1 MKYRSFVLVV
11 VAIIAFQCKQKEVR
25 GEFSFTKKKEQRLL
39 QASKT
44 IDLENKGIGPID
56 SIAISEEIDSALA
69 SFGKEVYTLKCNACH
84 KVGST
89 FIGPP
94 PNGILER
101 RTPEWVM
108 NMILN
113 PVEMLQKDTLA
124 KALFMEF
131 DGQLMTDQQ
140 ITEEE
145 ARAMLEYFRTL
156 DTQSSP

>member
-1 MKYRSFVLVV
+1 MKYRFFAL
-11 VAIIAFQCKQKEVR
+11 ILIALITLQCKQKEVK
-25 GEFSFTKKKEQRLL
+25 GEFSFKKKEAPKQLK
-39 QASKT
+39 ASEI
-44 IDLENKGIGPID
+44 IDLQNKGIGPID
-56 SIAISEEIDSALA
+56 SIAISKEIDLDMARLGEEI
-69 SFGKEVYTLKCNACH
+69 YTQKCIACH

-94 PNGILER
+94 PNGILKR

-113 PVEMLQKDTLA
+113 PEEMLQKDTLA

-131 DGQLMTDQQ
+131 DGQLMTNQNVAV
-140 ITEEE
+140 EE

-156 DTQSSP
+156 DH

>member
-1 MKYRSFVLVV
+1 MKYRF
-11 VAIIAFQCKQKEVR
+11 IALILLALLSFQCKQKEVK
-25 GEFSFTKKKEQRLL
+25 GEFSFKKKEVQKKV

-44 IDLENKGIGPID
+44 IDLQNKGIGPID
-56 SIAISEEIDSALA
+56 SVVIGEEFDVDMART
-69 SFGKEVYTLKCNACH
+69 GKEVYAEKCIACH

-94 PNGILER
+94 PNGILKR

-113 PVEMLQKDTLA
+113 PEEMLQKDSLA

-131 DGQLMTDQQ
+131 NGQLMTNQQ
-140 ITEEE
+140 VTVEE
-145 ARAMLEYFRTL
+145 ARAILEYFRTL
-156 DTQSSP
+156 DR

>member
-1 MKYRSFVLVV
+1 MMYRFFALFLLALIS
-11 VAIIAFQCKQKEVR
+11 FQCKQKEEK
-25 GEFSFTKKKEQRLL
+25 GSFSFARKESPKQV
-39 QASKT
+39 QASQT

-56 SIAISEEIDSALA
+56 SVTLGEEVDADMALR
-69 SFGKEVYTLKCNACH
+69 GKELYGRKCSACH
-84 KVGST
+84 KVGTT

-113 PVEMLQKDTLA
+113 TDEMLQKDPLA

-131 DGQLMTDQQ
+131 NGQLMTNQQ
-140 ITEEE
+140 VTEEE
-145 ARAMLEYFRTL
+145 ARAMLE
-156 DTQSSP
+156 

>member
-1 MKYRSFVLVV
+1 MKYRFIALILI
-11 VAIIAFQCKQKEVR
+11 AIIALQCKQKEVK
-25 GEFSFTKKKEQRLL
+25 GEFSFKKKEARKHLK
-39 QASKT
+39 ASEI
-44 IDLENKGIGPID
+44 IDLQNKGIGPID
-56 SIAISEEIDSALA
+56 SISIGEEIDVDMARIGEEL
-69 SFGKEVYTLKCNACH
+69 YTQKCIACH

-94 PNGILER
+94 PDGILER

-113 PVEMLQKDTLA
+113 PEEMLQNDSLA

-131 DGQLMTDQQ
+131 DGQLMTNQQ
-140 ITEEE
+140 VTVEE

-156 DTQSSP
+156 DH

>member
-1 MKYRSFVLVV
+1 MKYRFFALILL
-11 VAIIAFQCKQKEVR
+11 AIITLQCKQKEVK
-25 GEFSFTKKKEQRLL
+25 GEFSFKKKAAPKEV

-44 IDLENKGIGPID
+44 IDLQNKGIGPID
-56 SIAISEEIDSALA
+56 SVSIDEDIDVELARLGEEI
-69 SFGKEVYTLKCNACH
+69 YTEKCIACH

-94 PNGILER
+94 PNGILKR

-113 PVEMLQKDTLA
+113 PEEMLQNDPLA

-131 DGQLMTDQQ
+131 NGQLMTNQQ
-140 ITEEE
+140 LTVEE
-145 ARAMLEYFRTL
+145 ARAILEFFRTL
-156 DTQSSP
+156 DH

>member
-1 MKYRSFVLVV
+1 MRYRFIALILL
-11 VAIIAFQCKQKEVR
+11 AILSLQCKQKEVK
-25 GEFSFTKKKEQRLL
+25 GEFSFKKKEAPKKE
-39 QASKT
+39 QASKI
-44 IDLENKGIGPID
+44 IDLQNKGIGPID
-56 SIAISEEIDSALA
+56 SLVINEEIDVELA
-69 SFGKEVYTLKCNACH
+69 RLGEEVYAEKCIACH

-94 PNGILER
+94 PNGILKR

-113 PVEMLQKDTLA
+113 PEEMLQKDPLA

-131 DGQLMTDQQ
+131 NGQLMTNQQ
-140 ITEEE
+140 VTKEE

-156 DTQSSP
+156 DY

>member
-1 MKYRSFVLVV
+1 MKYRSFVLVAA
-11 VAIIAFQCKQKEVR
+11 AIIAFQCKQKEVK
-25 GEFSFTKKKEQRLL
+25 GEFSFTKNKEQHQL

-56 SIAISEEIDSALA
+56 SITISEEIDSALA
-69 SFGKEVYTLKCNACH
+69 SLGKEVYTRKCNACH

-113 PVEMLQKDTLA
+113 PEEMVQKDPLA
-124 KALFMEF
+124 KELLIEF
-131 DGQLMTDQQ
+131 NGSPMANQNLSQED
-140 ITEEE
+140 
-145 ARAMLEYFRTL
+145 ARAILEYFRTL
-156 DTQSSP
+156 K

>member
-1 MKYRSFVLVV
+1 MKYRLTALVLL
-11 VAIIAFQCKQKEVR
+11 AFLTFQCKQKEVK
-25 GEFSFTKKKEQRLL
+25 GEFSFTKKKEQKHL

-44 IDLENKGIGPID
+44 IDLQNKGIGPID
-56 SIAISEEIDSALA
+56 SVVISEEINEELA
-69 SFGKEVYTLKCNACH
+69 GRGEEVYTQKCNACH
-84 KVGST
+84 KVGFT

-94 PNGILER
+94 PNGILKR

-113 PVEMLQKDTLA
+113 PEEMLQKDSLA

-131 DGQLMTDQQ
+131 NGQLMTNQQ
-140 ITEEE
+140 VTVEE

-156 DTQSSP
+156 DR

>member
-1 MKYRSFVLVV
+1 MKYRLIALVLL
-11 VAIIAFQCKQKEVR
+11 AILTFQCKQKEVK
-25 GEFSFTKKKEQRLL
+25 GEFSFTKKKEQKHLK
-39 QASKT
+39 ASKT
-44 IDLENKGIGPID
+44 TDLENKGIGPID
-56 SIAISEEIDSALA
+56 SVVMSEEINEKLA
-69 SFGKEVYTLKCNACH
+69 GRGEEVYTQKCTACH

-94 PNGILER
+94 PNGILKR

-113 PVEMLQKDTLA
+113 PEIMLQKDSLA

-131 DGQLMTDQQ
+131 NGQLMTNQQ
-140 ITEEE
+140 VTVSE

-156 DTQSSP
+156 DR

>member
-1 MKYRSFVLVV
+1 MKYRFFALILI
-11 VAIIAFQCKQKEVR
+11 AIITLQCKQKEVK
-25 GEFSFTKKKEQRLL
+25 GEFSFTKKEAQKHL

-44 IDLENKGIGPID
+44 IDLQNKGIGPID
-56 SIAISEEIDSALA
+56 SIAISEEIDVDMARL
-69 SFGKEVYTLKCNACH
+69 GKELYTQKCIACH

-113 PVEMLQKDTLA
+113 PEEMLQNDSLA

-131 DGQLMTDQQ
+131 DGQLMTNQNVAV
-140 ITEEE
+140 EE

-156 DTQSSP
+156 DH

>member
-1 MKYRSFVLVV
+1 MKYRFFALIVL
-11 VAIIAFQCKQKEVR
+11 ATITFQCKQKEVK
-25 GEFSFTKKKEQRLL
+25 GEFSFTKKEAEKQL
-39 QASKT
+39 QASKK

-56 SIAISEEIDSALA
+56 SVAISEEIDEELA
-69 SFGKEVYTLKCNACH
+69 AMGREVYSRKCTACH
-84 KVGST
+84 KLGST

-94 PNGILER
+94 PNGILQR

-113 PVEMLQKDTLA
+113 PEEMLQKDPLA

-131 DGQLMTDQQ
+131 GGQLMTNQQ
-140 ITEEE
+140 VTTEE

-156 DTQSSP
+156 DH

>member
-1 MKYRSFVLVV
+1 MKYRLIALVLL
-11 VAIIAFQCKQKEVR
+11 AILTFQCKQKEVK
-25 GEFSFTKKKEQRLL
+25 GEFSFTKKKEQKHLK
-39 QASKT
+39 ASKT
-44 IDLENKGIGPID
+44 TDLENKGIGPID
-56 SIAISEEIDSALA
+56 SVVMSEEINEKLA
-69 SFGKEVYTLKCNACH
+69 GRGEEVYTQKCTACH

-113 PVEMLQKDTLA
+113 PEGMLQKDSLA

-131 DGQLMTDQQ
+131 NGQLMTNQQ
-140 ITEEE
+140 VTEEE
-145 ARAMLEYFRTL
+145 ARAMLEYFRPL
-156 DTQSSP
+156 DP

>member
-1 MKYRSFVLVV
+1 MRYRFLALVLLSLL
-11 VAIIAFQCKQKEVR
+11 AFQCRQKEVK
-25 GEFSFTKKKEQRLL
+25 GEFSFSKKETTVKLK
-39 QASKT
+39 ASET
-44 IDLENKGIGPID
+44 INLEVKGVGPID
-56 SIAISEEIDSALA
+56 SIAIGEEIDLEMA
-69 SFGKEVYTLKCNACH
+69 SIGEEVYNQKCIACH
-84 KVGST
+84 KVETT

-113 PVEMLQKDTLA
+113 PEEMLQKDSLA

-131 DGQLMTDQQ
+131 NGQLMTNQQ
-140 ITEEE
+140 VTIDE

-156 DTQSSP
+156 D

>member
-1 MKYRSFVLVV
+1 MKYRFFAL
-11 VAIIAFQCKQKEVR
+11 ILIAVITLQCKQKEVK
-25 GEFSFTKKKEQRLL
+25 GEFSFKKKEAPKHAK
-39 QASKT
+39 ASKI
-44 IDLENKGIGPID
+44 IDLKNKGIGPID
-56 SIAISEEIDSALA
+56 TITISEEIDAEMA
-69 SFGKEVYTLKCNACH
+69 SFGQELYTQKCIACH

-94 PNGILER
+94 PNGILQR

-113 PVEMLQKDTLA
+113 PEEMLQNDSLA

-131 DGQLMTDQQ
+131 NGQLMTNQQ
-140 ITEEE
+140 VTIPE

-156 DTQSSP
+156 DD

>member
-1 MKYRSFVLVV
+1 MKQRFFALILI
-11 VAIIAFQCKQKEVR
+11 AIITLNCKQKEVK
-25 GEFSFTKKKEQRLL
+25 GEFSFKKKEAPKHLK
-39 QASKT
+39 ASEI
-44 IDLENKGIGPID
+44 IDLQNKGLGPIG
-56 SIAISEEIDSALA
+56 SISISEEIDEDMARL
-69 SFGKEVYTLKCNACH
+69 GEKLYTEKCIACH

-113 PVEMLQKDTLA
+113 PEEMLQNDSLA

-131 DGQLMTDQQ
+131 DGQLMTNQQ
-140 ITEEE
+140 VTVEE

-156 DTQSSP
+156 DH

>member
-1 MKYRSFVLVV
+1 MRHRFLALVL
-11 VAIIAFQCKQKEVR
+11 IAVLSFQCKPKQEKEA
-25 GEFSFTKKKEQRLL
+25 FSFTKKKAQEQV

-44 IDLENKGIGPID
+44 INLENIGVGPID
-56 SIAISEEIDSALA
+56 SVAIGAEIDEEMARM
-69 SFGKEVYTLKCNACH
+69 GGEVYSRKCTACH

-94 PNGILER
+94 PNGILKR

-113 PVEMLQKDTLA
+113 PEEMLQKDSLA

-131 DGQLMTDQQ
+131 NGQLMTNQQ
-140 ITEEE
+140 VTVEE
-145 ARAMLEYFRTL
+145 ARAMVEYFRTL
-156 DTQSSP
+156 DP